1 MSINILRPLFDA
13 GKLWQGNAETT
24 VEVTDTGFP
33 ELNGKLSGR
42 GWPAHMLIEILTSDI
57 FSAPMRCAFSTWK
70 TQQDARWIALVNP
83 PLAPCTERLM
93 QEGINPKQVDVLN
106 IPTNQFA
113 WSLEQL
119 ANAVST
125 RSIIAWESKTLTST
139 QLRRLQLACQR
150 GQTQL
155 FLVRNPRNQRQAS
168 PAPVRIAIDS
178 LPTGFEIRIF
188 KQPGTNAK
196 SPVVIPLELHWL
208 KTPSP
213 VRRKTS
219 TLRAQSSL
227 H

>member
-1 MSINILRPLFDA
+1 
-13 GKLWQGNAETT
+13 
-24 VEVTDTGFP
+24 
-33 ELNGKLSGR
+33 
-42 GWPAHMLIEILTSDI
+42 
-57 FSAPMRCAFSTWK
+57 MRRLSTWK

-106 IPTNQFA
+106 IPQINSPGFGTM
-113 WSLEQL
+113 

-125 RSIIAWESKTLTST
+125 TSSLGIRNT
-139 QLRRLQLACQR
+139 HIHQLRRLQLACQR

-213 VRRKTS
+213 VQRKQYVK
-219 TLRAQSSL
+219 AQSSL
-227 H
+227 QYDLCIPEISKLIVGCTSIALSRSEHRNPPSRENHPVL

>member
-13 GKLWQGNAETT
+13 GKLWQGNTETT
-24 VEVTDTGFP
+24 IEVTDTGFP

-83 PLAPCTERLM
+83 PLALCTERLM

-125 RSIIAWESKTLTST
+125 RSIIAWGIKNTHIHSAKTFTT
-139 QLRRLQLACQR
+139 
-150 GQTQL
+150 
-155 FLVRNPRNQRQAS
+155 
-168 PAPVRIAIDS
+168 S
-178 LPTGFEIRIF
+178 LPAR
-188 KQPGTNAK
+188 TNTAFPSQK
-196 SPVVIPLELHWL
+196 PKESTTSIPCTCSH
-208 KTPSP
+208 
-213 VRRKTS
+213 R
-219 TLRAQSSL
+219 